1 MRIVVSACLLG
12 EPCRY
17 DGQSAPCAS
26 VAQLGEEHTLVPVCP
41 EVMGGLPTPRDPS
54 EIQMA
59 AGRPEEVLNARGL
72 DVTAWFRKGAE
83 EAVSLALEQACVA
96 AVLKQRS
103 PSCGT
108 SLVYDGTFSGTVVA
122 GAGLTARLMKERG
135 IPVFE
140 ESQVSDLLSF
150 LGQEPSPC

>member
-1 MRIVVSACLLG
+1 MRIAVSVCLLG

-17 DGQSAPCAS
+17 DGQSASCAS
-26 VAQLGEEHTLVPVCP
+26 VAQLGEEHILVPVCP

-59 AGRPEEVLNARGL
+59 AGRPEEVLNARRL

-83 EAVSLALEQACVA
+83 EAVSLALDQECVA

-122 GAGLTARLMKERG
+122 GAGLTARLMRERG
-135 IPVFE
+135 IPVFD
-140 ESQVSDLLSF
+140 ESQIGDLLSF
-150 LGQEPSPC
+150 LGQEPSTC